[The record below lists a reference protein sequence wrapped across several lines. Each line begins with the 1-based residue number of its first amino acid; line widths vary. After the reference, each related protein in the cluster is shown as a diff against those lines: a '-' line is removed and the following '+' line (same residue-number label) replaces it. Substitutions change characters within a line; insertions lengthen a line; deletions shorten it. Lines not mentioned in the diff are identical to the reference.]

1 MNEKKVLYPDAIIK
15 ACITSPVD
23 GCVMHFSA
31 DFGLVKDETGNLKE
45 WLSTDGK
52 NKAILYGN
60 PRIKK

>member
-1 MNEKKVLYPDAIIK
+1 MNEKKVVYPDAIIK

-45 WLSTDGK
+45 
-52 NKAILYGN
+52 
-60 PRIKK
+60 